1 MLSVAARII
10 EAVDVFKYCHL
21 YRPPCLPSMTPDK
34 FSLDGFEKLEAA
46 LEDRQTPDNAK
57 TAELAALATRSA
69 KKSGVD
75 RSELREQ
82 WRSKARKLGIS
93 ERDMA
98 STVTNV
104 TERGAIRLPGVTR
117 DGV

>member
-34 FSLDGFEKLEAA
+34 FSLDGFEKPEAA
-46 LEDRQTPDNAK
+46 LDDRQTPNNAK

-69 KKSGVD
+69 KKMVVIGVNYASNGVQRPGNWEYQSGI
-75 RSELREQ
+75 
-82 WRSKARKLGIS
+82 WRAR
-93 ERDMA
+93 
-98 STVTNV
+98 
-104 TERGAIRLPGVTR
+104 
-117 DGV
+117 